1 MNKLGVHAFVWA
13 KGWSNDECAR
23 AIANTA
29 EVGFDLIEIAALD
42 PKSIDVDFT
51 RRQLER
57 ARVGCTASLG
67 LGAHEDISSNDREN
81 EKRGQAKLERA
92 IAMARDVGATHVCGI
107 LESAFQKYHSPTTPE
122 GVKRS
127 VHVLQRVAEV
137 AAKSNIILGLEVVN
151 RYESN
156 VLNTASQAVEMC
168 KRIGAPNV
176 KSHLDV
182 YHMNI
187 EESDIQQAIFET
199 GDYLGYFHTGDSHRG
214 YMGSGS
220 IDLAGVFRALVKSDY
235 RGPITFESF
244 SSRVVG
250 QPLEGILGIWRNL
263 WEDSRDLAEHALMY
277 TRAQL
282 KAAREAQKQAERS
295 RLPWPDDALRA
306 ERAGTHAG
314 AATKMA

>member
-23 AIANTA
+23 AIGNSA
-29 EVGFDLIEIAALD
+29 EVGFDLIELAALD

-51 RRQLER
+51 RRQLEK
-57 ARVGCTASLG
+57 ARIGCTASLG
-67 LGAHEDISSNDREN
+67 LEANEDISSNDREN

-92 IAMARDVGATHVCGI
+92 IAMGRDVGATHVCGI
-107 LESAFQKYHSPTTPE
+107 LESAFQKYTKPTTPE

-127 VHVLQRVAEV
+127 AEVLQRVAEV
-137 AAKSNIILGLEVVN
+137 AARSDITLGLEVVN

-156 VLNTASQAVEMC
+156 VLNTASQAVDMC
-168 KRIGAPNV
+168 KRIAAPNV
-176 KSHLDV
+176 KVHLDV

-187 EESDIQQAIFET
+187 EESDIQQAILET

-220 IDLAGVFRALVKSDY
+220 IDLAGVFRALVKSGY
-235 RGPITFESF
+235 KGPITFESF

-295 RLPWPDDALRA
+295 RLPWPD
-306 ERAGTHAG
+306 
-314 AATKMA
+314 